1 MEIQV
6 TFPNQSA
13 AKETLQVTKKLGTG
27 KFTVYQ
33 AYSAAQKT
41 HYALKA
47 FQKDT
52 FGTTQYQKETLLAN
66 LSHPNIIQNIPVTLE
81 ESEKTKNFHAVLT
94 EFAKYGDFFELVVG
108 GAFDS
113 EVLIRTYFHQ
123 LIAGLEYMHAQGIAH
138 LDLKLENLMMGSGF
152 NLKVIDFDQAQRVA
166 DKKITSGGT
175 KGYRAPEVID
185 GTCRDFAAADLFSA
199 GIILFAFRAQEYPF
213 AETKIEKTT
222 TLKYYNTFM
231 KNNKAFWDMKSA
243 QKKDSTL
250 FSESFKELVNGL
262 LDSDVIARFTIE
274 DVKKSKWYNGP
285 VLDSQSLQT
294 EMKTR
299 WDNFAKSQNKSSK

>member
-6 TFPNQSA
+6 TFPNQTASP
-13 AKETLQVTKKLGTG
+13 KQTLQITKKLGTG

-33 AYSAAQKT
+33 AYCAAQKT
-41 HYALKA
+41 NYALKA
-47 FQKDT
+47 FPKDA
-52 FGTTQYQKETLLAN
+52 FGTTQYQKEALLAN
-66 LSHPNIIQNIPVTLE
+66 LSHPNIIENIPVTME
-81 ESEKTKNFHAVLT
+81 NDSFQAVLT

-108 GAFDS
+108 GALDS
-113 EVLIRTYFHQ
+113 EVIIRTYFHQ
-123 LIAGLEYMHAQGIAH
+123 LIAGLECMHAQGVAH

-152 NLKVIDFDQAQRVA
+152 NLKIIDFDQAQRVT

-185 GTCRDFAAADLFSA
+185 GTCKDFAAADMFSA
-199 GIILFAFRAQEYPF
+199 GIILYAFRAQEYPF
-213 AETKIEKTT
+213 AETQAGQTT

-231 KNNKAFWDMKSA
+231 KNNKGFWDAKSA

-250 FSESFKELVNGL
+250 FSESFKELVNGM
-262 LDSDVIARFTIE
+262 LDSDIIARYTIE
-274 DVKKSKWYNGP
+274 DIKRSKWYNGP
-285 VLDSQSLQT
+285 VLDTQSLQT

-299 WDNFAKSQNKSSK
+299 WENFAKSQNKK